1 MGAAID
7 RLVRE
12 LGYEGSLGLAALLSA
27 ATLCVAVGVAV
38 GAVVHTTHGVSED

>member
-12 LGYEGSLGLAALLSA
+12 LGYEGSLGLAVLLTA
-27 ATLCVAVGVAV
+27 ATLCLAVGVAA
-38 GAVVHTTHGVSED
+38 GAVVHTSHGLAEN